1 MNETLRFF
9 IDILIGAVFL
19 IIACT
24 RFTRCCIK
32 IYHILYMT
40 IGIFILTYFLYPI
53 AESFST
59 YLVVGYI
66 VSIVLIH
73 QKNKFQNCI
82 LSILGYFYSVL
93 LNYICMAV
101 FYFITGLNVMDLNWY
116 NLTLFNILFFFI
128 MFVTMS
134 FIKHISRRPL
144 DYFFT
149 HKFSTKTVV
158 CIGLYI
164 AICAAILI
172 TNFASSQY
180 MGYPIFSVILNCFLF
195 LVYFALTII
204 LLLQTIKII
213 KRQAAEKQ
221 KLAEFKSLQEYTEK
235 LEDLYQQMR
244 FFKHDY
250 INILATLDCYIEQ
263 RDMDGLDTY
272 FHSKILPTGKQFSQ
286 DTASLEKLAN
296 VQILELKSLLYQKFM
311 RAASLHLQLD
321 INIPL
326 PVTSSGSVE
335 PVDLA
340 RLIGIFLDNA
350 IEAADESDDKYLFC
364 GLLQDDDNLVIRLTN
379 SCRMS
384 HIPVEK
390 LYEKN
395 ITTKGPGHG
404 IGLSNAKE
412 ILAQYPNIMHHTECR
427 NNHFTQELD
436 IGGLS

>member
-1 MNETLRFF
+1 MVSFF
-9 IDILIGAVFL
+9 ISSFFGVFVTVSTCLNMLYNDLKLPWKAALWFGCL
-19 IIACT
+19 IISPVSS
-24 RFTRCCIK
+24 
-32 IYHILYMT
+32 
-40 IGIFILTYFLYPI
+40 YFLS
-53 AESFST
+53 ESST
-59 YLVVGYI
+59 YLLIAYMLLIILLNKQSPLINCLLFLIGYLI
-66 VSIVLIH
+66 QVTLNYVCLLLAYLFTGINFSEFTFGQTMVFILFYVILCCFVTYHTGKWIGKRISVNYYTEHKKLLRILIIYVISCVSL
-73 QKNKFQNCI
+73 FI
-82 LSILGYFYSVL
+82 LNFSTSEQLGYPT
-93 LNYICMAV
+93 
-101 FYFITGLNVMDLNWY
+101 YFT
-116 NLTLFNILFFFI
+116 FI
-128 MFVTMS
+128 
-134 FIKHISRRPL
+134 
-144 DYFFT
+144 
-149 HKFSTKTVV
+149 
-158 CIGLYI
+158 
-164 AICAAILI
+164 
-172 TNFASSQY
+172 
-180 MGYPIFSVILNCFLF
+180 NCFLF
-195 LVYFALTII
+195 LFYFLLTIAI
-204 LLLQTIKII
+204 LYHTIGTVK
-213 KRQAAEKQ
+213 KETAEKQ

-235 LEDLYQQMR
+235 LEDLYQQVR
-244 FFKHDY
+244 SFKHDY

-296 VQILELKSLLYQKFM
+296 VQVLELKSLLYQKFM

-321 INIPL
+321 IDIPL
-326 PVTSSGSVE
+326 PITSSGSVE